1 MKQRIG
7 LILALTGAILLL
19 QPDLD
24 VQIILQD
31 MTQLAMMYWP
41 IVLILIGLLLI
52 TPRKKKKTNI
62 TLNV

>member
-31 MTQLAMMYWP
+31 MTQLVILYWP
-41 IVLILIGLLLI
+41 IALVLAGVFLI
-52 TPRKKKKTNI
+52 TPRKKKKRTSR
-62 TLNV
+62 

>member
-24 VQIILQD
+24 VQIIFQD
-31 MTQLAMMYWP
+31 MTQLAIMYWP
-41 IVLILIGLLLI
+41 IVLVLIGVFLI
-52 TPRKKKKTNI
+52 TPRKKKKRTSR
-62 TLNV
+62 

>member
-31 MTQLAMMYWP
+31 MTQLVIMYWP
-41 IVLILIGLLLI
+41 IALVLAGVFLIK
-52 TPRKKKKTNI
+52 PRKKKKRTSR
-62 TLNV
+62 

>member
-1 MKQRIG
+1 MKQRVG

-31 MTQLAMMYWP
+31 CMEIVIVYWP
-41 IVLILIGLLLI
+41 VILILAGVFLI
-52 TPRKKKKTNI
+52 TPRKKKKRSTR
-62 TLNV
+62 

>member
-24 VQIILQD
+24 IQIIFQD

-41 IVLILIGLLLI
+41 IVLVLIGVFLI
-52 TPRKKKKTNI
+52 TPRKKKKRTSR
-62 TLNV
+62 

>member
-31 MTQLAMMYWP
+31 MTQLVIMYWP
-41 IVLILIGLLLI
+41 ITLVLAGVFLI
-52 TPRKKKKTNI
+52 TPRKKKKRTSR
-62 TLNV
+62 

>member
-24 VQIILQD
+24 VQVILQD
-31 MTQLAMMYWP
+31 CMEVVIVYWP
-41 IVLILIGLLLI
+41 VILVLAGVFLI
-52 TPRKKKKTNI
+52 TPRKKKKRSTR
-62 TLNV
+62 

>member
-31 MTQLAMMYWP
+31 MTQLAMMYWQSY
-41 IVLILIGLLLI
+41 
-52 TPRKKKKTNI
+52 
-62 TLNV
+62 

>member
-24 VQIILQD
+24 VQVILQD
-31 MTQLAMMYWP
+31 CMEVVMVYWP
-41 IVLILIGLLLI
+41 VILVLAGVFLI
-52 TPRKKKKTNI
+52 TPRKKKKRSTR
-62 TLNV
+62 

>member
-7 LILALTGAILLL
+7 LILALTGAILLV
-19 QPDLD
+19 QRDLD
-24 VQIILQD
+24 VRIILQD

-52 TPRKKKKTNI
+52 TPRKKKKRTSR
-62 TLNV
+62 